1 MKKLFGLL
9 PIVLL
14 VAFLLSCDKI
24 NSILN
29 DNQTTDPNTI
39 AGDTNLPLNQV
50 GNTVSTDVKVGNT
63 SYNIGSSI
71 SIVKSENGVAT
82 YKVTA
87 DLTKAPDLL
96 KINSAIPSSYKD
108 ASGKIN
114 AQINY
119 KITSEGIQ
127 DYFNKDGKAHTIAK
141 YDCKVGDVYKMAK
154 SDGKTISRTVTAVST
169 NDDFPYSGMYIKTIT
184 TEQDSRIPGVRKF
197 VYRTNHKFGLV
208 YVEAQ
213 LEDGTKASTYLYPS
227 NY

>member
-1 MKKLFGLL
+1 MKKLFWFLPMLILL
-9 PIVLL
+9 AV
-14 VAFLLSCDKI
+14 LLSCDKI

-29 DNQTTDPNTI
+29 DNKDPNSI

-50 GNTVSTDVKVGNT
+50 GNTVTTSVKVGNN
-63 SYNIGSSI
+63 SYNIGESI
-71 SIVKSENGVAT
+71 KIIKSENGVAT

-96 KINSAIPSSYKD
+96 KINDRIPSAYKD
-108 ASGKIN
+108 ASGKII
-114 AQINY
+114 AEVKY

-127 DYFNKDGKAHTIAK
+127 DYFNIDGKAHTIVK
-141 YDCKVGDVYKMAK
+141 YDGNVGDIYQMAK
-154 SDGKTISRTVTAVST
+154 SDGKTITRTVTAKST
-169 NDDFPYSGMYIKTIT
+169 NDDFPYMGMYIKTMT

-213 LEDGTKASTYLYPS
+213 LEDGSKASTYLYPS